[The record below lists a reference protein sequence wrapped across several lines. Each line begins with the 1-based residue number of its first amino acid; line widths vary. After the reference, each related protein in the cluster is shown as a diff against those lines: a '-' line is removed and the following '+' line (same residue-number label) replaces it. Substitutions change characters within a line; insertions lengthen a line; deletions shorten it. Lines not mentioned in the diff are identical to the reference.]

1 MQSVTNDYVGFTKV
15 RDISGK
21 KTSSKQNNAR
31 QLLDPPFYLR
41 QFEEAFRYII
51 DEYRIPP
58 HDIGVFIPCAVR
70 KPYSTSPSHRLFH
83 KIFDSVY
90 ANDTSYH
97 VAIFGTCGTVPAE
110 LECMYPYAQYHY
122 MLGKCTNQRI
132 KDDFLKIET
141 YRLSEFLEKTADTY
155 QVRIAYCIGVFREAM
170 VQAAAKTDTDILIY
184 PTDPMIQKMYA
195 DDCPFPEGSLSM
207 QEYIDEFTE
216 GLLKA
221 KELVTK

>member
-1 MQSVTNDYVGFTKV
+1 MLSVTNDYVGLTKV

-21 KTSSKQNNAR
+21 NASSRHNNSR
-31 QLLDPPFYLR
+31 HLLDPPFYLR

-51 DEYRIPP
+51 DEYRVPQ

-90 ANDTSYH
+90 TTDTSYH
-97 VAIFGTCGTVPAE
+97 VVIFGTCGTVPAE

-122 MLGKCTNQRI
+122 MLGKCTDERVRE
-132 KDDFLKIET
+132 DFLNIET
-141 YRLSEFLEKTADTY
+141 YRLTEFLEKTADTY
-155 QVRIAYCIGVFREAM
+155 QVRIAYCIGIFREAM
-170 VQAAAKTDTDILIY
+170 IRAAARTGTEIMLY

-207 QEYIDEFTE
+207 QEYIEEFTG

-221 KELVTK
+221 KERITR